1 VLSTMPTFAM
11 TVLRLPKKLL
21 KEIDKT
27 RRKFLWAQE
36 EELSG
41 GKCKV
46 NWNTV
51 CSTIENGGLGIQDL
65 HRFGRALRLRWLW
78 LSWV

>member
-1 VLSTMPTFAM
+1 
-11 TVLRLPKKLL
+11 
-21 KEIDKT
+21 KT

-78 LSWV
+78 LSWVQPDKPWRDFPTPCDQEDKNL